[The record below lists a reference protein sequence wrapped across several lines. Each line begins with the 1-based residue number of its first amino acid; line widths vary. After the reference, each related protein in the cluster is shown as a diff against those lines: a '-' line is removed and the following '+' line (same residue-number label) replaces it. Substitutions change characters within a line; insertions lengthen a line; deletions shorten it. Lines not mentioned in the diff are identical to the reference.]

1 MVETTCKVGLEIF
14 IEFKRD
20 SSIDSNIDSLIIRLE
35 NEKLNKSEMVLFEYN
50 FQGEFSSEEIYL
62 KISNLV

>member
-1 MVETTCKVGLEIF
+1 MSLK
-14 IEFKRD
+14 K
-20 SSIDSNIDSLIIRLE
+20 SSIIDFLIIRLE